1 MLLYLNM
8 LNKYQKKR
16 RSRRFRMRAR
26 RRMPINVA
34 ASAITTLALYCGV
47 ASIFASIRGEYSTAS
62 YFILAAI
69 ICDMMDGA
77 VARMT
82 KSVSDF
88 GKELDSLS
96 DVVSFGAA
104 PSVLIYTAFLM
115 EDQSIGPMGSM
126 LAVIY
131 VIFGALRLAR
141 YNVFQADQQTY
152 FVGLPIPGAAG
163 TIASFTIFCQYFE
176 LQVAIWVLAPLT
188 LALSFLMVSAIR
200 YPKKNL
206 QVFTLTPRKGF
217 RFLLGVVIGIAVI
230 NYAMEYSPAIVLFP
244 LGMAYV
250 LFGLSNETFAFL
262 TRKRPIE
269 EQEKESESSL
279 ASQP

>member
-1 MLLYLNM
+1 
-8 LNKYQKKR
+8 
-16 RSRRFRMRAR
+16 
-26 RRMPINVA
+26 MPINVA

-47 ASIFASIRGEYSTAS
+47 ASIFASIRGEYATAS

-69 ICDMMDGA
+69 VCDTMDGA

-96 DVVSFGAA
+96 DVISFGAA

-141 YNVFQADQQTY
+141 YNVFQADQPAY
-152 FVGLPIPGAAG
+152 FTGLPIPGAAG

-176 LQVAIWVLAPLT
+176 LKVAIWVLAPLT

-206 QVFTLTPRKGF
+206 QVFTLAPRKGF
-217 RFLLGVVIGIAVI
+217 RFLLGVVIGIAII
-230 NYAMEYSPAIVLFP
+230 NFAMEYSPAIVLFP

-250 LFGLSNETFAFL
+250 LFGLSNEIFAFV
-262 TRKRPIE
+262 TRKRPIND
-269 EQEKESESSL
+269 QEKEQDKEADQSL
-279 ASQP
+279 ASQN

>member
-1 MLLYLNM
+1 MM
-8 LNKYQKKR
+8 NKDQKKK
-16 RSRRFRMRAR
+16 RSRQFRKRAR
-26 RRMPINVA
+26 LRMPINVA

-47 ASIFASIRGEYSTAS
+47 ASIFASIRGEYTVAA

-69 ICDMMDGA
+69 ICDTMDGA

-104 PSVLIYTAFLM
+104 PAVLIYTAFLM
-115 EDQSIGPMGSM
+115 EGQSMEGPGIGPMGSM
-126 LAVIY
+126 IAVIY

-141 YNVFQADQQTY
+141 YNVFQADQTSY

-163 TIASFTIFCQYFE
+163 TIASFTVFCEYFE
-176 LQVAIWVLAPLT
+176 ISVAIWVFAPLT
-188 LALSFLMVSAIR
+188 LTLSFLMVSAIR

-217 RFLLGVVIGIAVI
+217 RFLLGVVIAIGVV

-244 LGMAYV
+244 LAMAYV
-250 LFGLSNETFAFL
+250 LFGVSNEIFAFI
-262 TRKRPIE
+262 TRKRAVTE
-269 EQEKESESSL
+269 HEKEAKTEL